1 MTERY
6 FKVGAIPQIVRQKS
20 VRDSKR
26 NLLYVGRA
34 FLQYKDYLNL
44 DGLLKETSEKVK
56 NCFYGWV
63 KGNQSIVL
71 KRNDI
76 GDWKIE
82 EEKISYDSKNLPY
95 IKVRVTSD
103 NHENLTDEEKKTS
116 DSFYRVLTRVYKDIL
131 WENVH
136 HYEKYIEYD
145 EEVESE
151 DFHFGIKSITEKNF
165 NK

>member
-44 DGLLKETSEKVK
+44 DGLLKETSKRVK
-56 NCFYGWV
+56 NHYYDWV
-63 KGNQSIVL
+63 KSNQSMVL

-95 IKVRVTSD
+95 IKVRVTSN
-103 NHENLTDEEKKTS
+103 NHENLTDEEKETS
-116 DSFYRVLTRVYKDIL
+116 DKFYKTLMRIYKGIL

-136 HYEKYIEYD
+136 HYEKYIEYG

-151 DFHFGIKSITEKNF
+151 KFYYGVKSITEKNF